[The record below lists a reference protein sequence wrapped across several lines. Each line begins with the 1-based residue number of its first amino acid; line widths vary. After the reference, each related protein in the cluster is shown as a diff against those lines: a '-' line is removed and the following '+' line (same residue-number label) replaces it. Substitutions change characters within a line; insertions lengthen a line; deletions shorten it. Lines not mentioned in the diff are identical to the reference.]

1 MVKVRFA
8 PSPTGFL
15 HIGGARTALFN
26 WMYARSQ
33 NGTFILRIEDTD
45 QQRSKKEF
53 EDEILMSMKW
63 LGFDWDELHYQS
75 KRFDIYKEYAQ
86 KLLNEGKAYKDG
98 EAIILKMIPD
108 QQIKMYDLIRD
119 EITFDSSEL
128 KDQVLMKSDGSPAYN
143 FCCVI
148 DDALMEITHVIRGE
162 DHISNTPKQLMIY
175 NALEWKAPKYAH
187 LPLILDDDGARL
199 SKRFGAVAVSD
210 YKEQGFISEALVN
223 YLMLLGWSPG
233 KNQEKATLQDAL
245 KNFSIK
251 KINKAGAVFSIE
263 KLKWL
268 NNQYFKE
275 MATNDL
281 IKILVPYLEKRN
293 FPYQKLDQPSFEK
306 IVQLYK
312 GRLNVLSDFIDW
324 ADYAFVDDLKVDE
337 SLKEKYFTKE
347 IRAVIKILSQ
357 KLENSEDFSDSKVE
371 EIFKKELQDLGHKPS
386 DYIHPVRVALTA
398 KEVGPSL
405 FQIMSILG
413 KKITIDR
420 LNAATI

>member
-53 EDEILMSMKW
+53 EDEILRSMKW

-75 KRFDIYKEYAQ
+75 KRFDIYRQYAQ
-86 KLLNEGKAYKDG
+86 KLLEEDKAYKDG
-98 EAIILKMIPD
+98 EAIILKMIPG
-108 QQIKMYDLIRD
+108 QQIKIYDLIRD
-119 EITFDSSEL
+119 DITFDSSEL

-143 FCCVI
+143 FCCAV

-162 DHISNTPKQLMIY
+162 DHISNTPKQIMIY
-175 NALEWKAPKYAH
+175 SALGWKAPKYAH
-187 LPLILDDDGARL
+187 LPLILDEDGGRM
-199 SKRFGAVAVSD
+199 SKRYGAVAVSD
-210 YKEQGFISEALVN
+210 YKEQGFLSEAIVN

-233 KNQEKATLQDAL
+233 NNQEKTTLSAAV
-245 KNFSIK
+245 KKFSIK
-251 KINKAGAVFSIE
+251 KVNKAGAVFSME
-263 KLKWL
+263 KLRWL
-268 NNQYFKE
+268 NNQYLKE
-275 MATNDL
+275 MDTPKMIEALNPFL
-281 IKILVPYLEKRN
+281 
-293 FPYQKLDQPSFEK
+293 QKKGLSANKLNGVQLSN

-312 GRLNVLSDFIDW
+312 GRLDTLMDFVDW
-324 ADYAFVDDLKVDE
+324 ADYAFVEGLALSPEIKD
-337 SLKEKYFTKE
+337 KYFTRENKD
-347 IRAVIKILSQ
+347 VFKILSQ
-357 KLENSEDFSDSKVE
+357 KFEEAKEFSDQNVE
-371 EIFKKELQDLGHKPS
+371 GIFKHELQALGHKPA

-405 FQIMSILG
+405 FQIISILG
-413 KKITIDR
+413 KKTAVQR
-420 LNAATI
+420 LNGAAT